1 MPYIRKLPSGKWQ
14 ATVRGPKT
22 TKNKS
27 GRYTQSDPLKSV
39 VTKWGQAKE
48 LEFARSGW
56 VDPEVVKTTFAEW
69 QAKWW
74 KARVVDSEETKRGDA
89 GCFRNHILPQWEA
102 WGLRQIKRMDVQTWV
117 RDMDSRGVGPY
128 AIRRSFNLF
137 VSVMAAAV
145 TEELIPASPVRDIS
159 LPDTSP
165 KSVFWWTREQI
176 DRIEDHLPP
185 QHAVMT
191 ELMVMAGLR
200 WGEAAGLRGTAV
212 DWLRGRASV
221 HGTLT
226 RNGTW
231 KDHPK
236 SKKSRRE
243 VPVPDYVLK
252 DMSRLMEGRD
262 HEDYVFVTVR
272 GGRPLESGNWRV
284 QWYRA
289 IDQANEKIVQENR
302 RFHRTV
308 NPMQP
313 IPRRR
318 PHDCRHTCASWL
330 VQEGVPLYDVQK
342 LLGHEN
348 YQTTQRYAHLAPDAH
363 GAVEEAWGKLV
374 THQRRTRARITTL
387 HPA

>member
-1 MPYIRKLPSGKWQ
+1 MPYIRKLPSGLWQ

-22 TKNKS
+22 AKNKT
-27 GRYTQSDPLKSV
+27 GRYTRTDPLKSI
-39 VTKWGQAKE
+39 VTKWGQKKE
-48 LEFARSGW
+48 IEFARDEW
-56 VDPEVVKTTFAEW
+56 VDPELTKLTFSEW
-69 QAKWW
+69 QATWW
-74 KARVVDSEETKRGDA
+74 DARVVDSEETIRGDR
-89 GCFRNHILPQWEA
+89 GCFRNHILPQWES
-102 WGLRQIKRMDVQTWV
+102 WRLRRIGRMDVQAWV
-117 RDMDSRGVGPY
+117 RDMERGGVGPY

-137 VSVMAAAV
+137 VSVMGDAV
-145 TEELIPASPVRDIS
+145 TEGILTATPVRDIS

-176 DRIEDHLPP
+176 DAIQDHLPP

-191 ELMVMAGLR
+191 ELMVMSGLR
-200 WGEAAGLRGTAV
+200 WGEAAGLTGTAV

-221 HGTLT
+221 HGTLMKGG
-226 RNGTW
+226 RW

-252 DMSRLMEGRD
+252 DMSQLMQGRD
-262 HEDYVFVTVR
+262 HEDYIFVTVR
-272 GGRPLESGNWRV
+272 GGYPLDGGNWRV

-289 IDQANEKIVQENR
+289 IDQANQKIVQENE
-302 RFHRTV
+302 RFGRTA
-308 NPMQP
+308 NPVQP

-363 GAVEEAWGKLV
+363 GAVEDAWGKLM
-374 THQRRTRARITTL
+374 THQRRTGSRITSL
-387 HPA
+387 HLA